1 MYYIN
6 QDEELNP
13 LKIGQIINAFK
24 TRELPRLERYRNYY
38 LGNQDILRK
47 TVNDDTKPN
56 EKVVSN
62 YMYEIVNTYAGYLT
76 GKDITYTSDE
86 SIEEIQDILNYND
99 VSSEDALFLKN
110 ALIYGLAYE
119 CMWIDKDGKQ
129 RFRVLDSRQ
138 CIPVYYNNLEEN
150 LAAVIR
156 FYVVSN
162 LDLIES
168 QYYVEVYSERETI
181 TYLSD
186 NSFTSFQVLDYV
198 PNFYSMV
205 PITVFNLND
214 EKESIFDKVMTL
226 QDAYNKLLSS
236 EVDDFEAFVM
246 AYLVLQGIDD
256 VDPEQLHLMRT
267 NRVLQ
272 LPEGA
277 TANFLTKNIADT
289 QIQNLLDNVRDTIR
303 EVAACPNFNDQ
314 NFGTSSG
321 VAIRYKLIN
330 FENRAGQIE
339 KQMTLALQRRIELI
353 CGMATLSLGEDMW
366 RDIQIIFTR
375 NLPID
380 YQDLA
385 SMVNQLRGLVS
396 QKTLVAQIPFVQDI
410 DAEMELVQEEQ
421 EANAALYNFSS
432 GKEEEEV
439 DDELLKR

>member
-1 MYYIN
+1 MYFIS
-6 QDEELNP
+6 QDEELTP
-13 LKIGQIINAFK
+13 LKIGEIINAFK
-24 TRELPRLERYRNYY
+24 SRELPRLEKYRNYY

-56 EKVVSN
+56 EKIVSN
-62 YMYEIVNTYAGYLT
+62 YMYEIVNTYSGYLT
-76 GKDITYTSDE
+76 GVDITYTSDE
-86 SIEEIQDILNYND
+86 DIEEIQNILNYND
-99 VSSEDALFLKN
+99 VSTEDSLLLKN

-119 CMWIDKDGKQ
+119 VMWVDGNGKQ
-129 RFRVLDSRQ
+129 RFKVLDSRQ
-138 CIPVYYNNLEEN
+138 CIPIYYNTLEED

-162 LDLIES
+162 VDLLNAE
-168 QYYVEVYSERETI
+168 YFVEVYTERETI
-181 TYLSD
+181 IYKTDS
-186 NSFTSFQVLDYV
+186 SFSSFQTIDYI

-214 EKESIFDKVMTL
+214 EKESIFDKVITL

-256 VDPEQLHLMRT
+256 VDQEQLHLMRT

-272 LPEGA
+272 LPEGS
-277 TANFLTKNIADT
+277 TASFLTKNIADT

-353 CGMATLSLGEDMW
+353 CGLASLSMGEDMW

-375 NLPID
+375 NLPVD
-380 YQDLA
+380 YQDIT
-385 SMVNQLRGLVS
+385 SMINQLRGIVS
-396 QKTLVAQIPFVQDI
+396 NRTLIAQLPFITDI
-410 DAEMELVQEEQ
+410 DQEMELVEE
-421 EANAALYNFSS
+421 ENAANASLYNFTS
-432 GKEEEEV
+432 GTDKEEE
-439 DDELLKR
+439 

>member
-1 MYYIN
+1 M
-6 QDEELNP
+6 
-13 LKIGQIINAFK
+13 
-24 TRELPRLERYRNYY
+24 
-38 LGNQDILRK
+38 
-47 TVNDDTKPN
+47 
-56 EKVVSN
+56 
-62 YMYEIVNTYAGYLT
+62 
-76 GKDITYTSDE
+76 
-86 SIEEIQDILNYND
+86 
-99 VSSEDALFLKN
+99 
-110 ALIYGLAYE
+110 
-119 CMWIDKDGKQ
+119 
-129 RFRVLDSRQ
+129 
-138 CIPVYYNNLEEN
+138 
-150 LAAVIR
+150 AAVIR

-421 EANAALYNFSS
+421 EASAALYNFSS
-432 GKEEEEV
+432 GNEEEEV